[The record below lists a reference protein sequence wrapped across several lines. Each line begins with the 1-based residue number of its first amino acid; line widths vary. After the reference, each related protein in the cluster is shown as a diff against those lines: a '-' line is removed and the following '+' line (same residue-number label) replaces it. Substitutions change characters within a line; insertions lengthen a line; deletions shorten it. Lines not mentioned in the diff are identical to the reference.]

1 MPNFSSYENLKE
13 ILESVKSY
21 IDQHTPDNVVYSVS
35 LNGGTVVKPD
45 VSGNVD
51 LTVPMPDLSSY
62 VKTSDKFWLIN
73 IYGKENWTFGQL
85 IGDSQADPL
94 ATKSYVDA
102 KVPNL
107 TGIIKSVS
115 VNKGTQVGPDANG
128 NADLTIN
135 TYTLELDGGSGA
147 NITASIDNGDP
158 VSKDSNN
165 NINLNVPD
173 KYIDTVAGWGR
184 VFDNENTPM
193 YNEDG
198 DAIPHTLDIGYIGK
212 PKYYVTVKSKPSFSW
227 PAPSFV
233 LIKVPN
239 HGQVTIYGD
248 DGQVVK
254 FGNNQ
259 VREAKGSVF
268 VVQDRNGSLQGGWLI
283 GMPLEFT
290 MQLDSI
296 SNYDYVGICTSLD
309 ENNNPVYERVTYK
322 SWEKTITAKG
332 FTSADLK
339 KYVNGYIWSY
349 KPTFEFA
356 RITYDNNNLFPD
368 MNFDVM
374 TGSWD
379 MDNRTEGFLWLN
391 GHHDAN
397 LKAGA
402 WRFKDCYENGMVD
415 ENGVAHTWT
424 FRMPYYS
431 TGPSKSNFD
440 PSVKQFVLLD
450 FCLTTSARSRNH
462 SNYHCII
469 QDAVGNV
476 LFDIKMN
483 EHASADYPY
492 IQNDNMMH
500 VYKRLT
506 YNPFKKTFDVYENA
520 DW

>member
-1 MPNFSSYENLKE
+1 MSRFLNYPQAFEIFSLIKTYVDDHS
-13 ILESVKSY
+13 
-21 IDQHTPDNVVYSVS
+21 PDDVVYSVS
-35 LNGGTVVKPD
+35 LNNGTPVKPD
-45 VSGNVD
+45 ATGNVD
-51 LTVPMPDLSSY
+51 LTVPTPDMSKY
-62 VKTSDKFWLIN
+62 VPRADTIWLQTL
-73 IYGKENWTFGQL
+73 YGKENWSFGML
-85 IGDSQADPL
+85 IGDSKSDPL
-94 ATKSYVDA
+94 VTKSYVDA
-102 KVPNL
+102 KVPDL
-107 TGIIKSVS
+107 TGVIKTISY
-115 VNKGTQVGPDANG
+115 NNGTRVGPDASG
-128 NADLTIN
+128 NANLDIP
-135 TYTLELDGGSGA
+135 TYTLELDGGSEA
-147 NITASIDNGDP
+147 NITASIDGGSP
-158 VSKDSNN
+158 VSKDSND
-165 NINLNVPD
+165 NINLNVPG
-173 KYIDTVAGWGR
+173 KYIDTVAGWGKT
-184 VFDNENTPM
+184 FTNEGTPL
-193 YNEDG
+193 YDEDG
-198 DAIPHTLDIGYIGK
+198 NAIPHTIDIGYIGK
-212 PKYYVTVKSKPSFSW
+212 PKYYVTVKSKPTFSW

-233 LIKVPN
+233 LIKMPN

-290 MQLDSI
+290 IQLDSI
-296 SNYDYVGICTSLD
+296 SSYDYVGLCTSLD
-309 ENNNPVYERVTYK
+309 EDNRPVYERITYK
-322 SWEKTITAKG
+322 SWEKTIVAKG
-332 FTSADLK
+332 FTASDLR
-339 KYVNGYIWSY
+339 KYVDGYIWSY

-402 WRFKDCYENGMVD
+402 WRFKDCYEDGMID
-415 ENGVAHTWT
+415 EDGVAHTWT
-424 FRMPYYS
+424 FRMPYHS

-450 FCLTTSARSRNH
+450 FCLTSSARSRNH

-483 EHASADYPY
+483 EHVGSDYPY
-492 IQNDNMMH
+492 IQNDYMMH
-500 VYKRLT
+500 VYKRLS
-506 YNPFKKTFDVYENA
+506 YNPFKKTFDIYENA